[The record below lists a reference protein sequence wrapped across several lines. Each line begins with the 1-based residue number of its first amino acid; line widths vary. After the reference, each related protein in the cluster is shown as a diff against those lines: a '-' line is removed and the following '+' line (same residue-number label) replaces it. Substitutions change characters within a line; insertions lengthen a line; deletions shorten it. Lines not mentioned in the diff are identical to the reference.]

1 MQLEKL
7 INDELLERADDDIL
21 SLIRKSSNTQDLINE
36 LLKVILE
43 TRALKTKEQIIK
55 IFHFPKRKFEDL
67 VRDGKIPHVHITNK
81 IRLFDINQVSNYLNS
96 QKIAS

>member
-7 INDELLERADDDIL
+7 INDDLLKRADEDIL
-21 SLIRKSSNTQDLINE
+21 SLIKKSSNTQDLVNE

-67 VRDGKIPHVHITNK
+67 VRDGKIPHIHITNK
-81 IRLFDINQVSNYLNS
+81 IKLFDINQVQEILNS
-96 QKIAS
+96 HKIAS